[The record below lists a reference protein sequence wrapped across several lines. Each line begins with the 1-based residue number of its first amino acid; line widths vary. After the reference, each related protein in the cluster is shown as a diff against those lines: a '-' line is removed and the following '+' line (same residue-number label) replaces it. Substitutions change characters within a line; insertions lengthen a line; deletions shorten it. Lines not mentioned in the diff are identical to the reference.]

1 MFNVILTDLENDMS
15 TDSVVF
21 FFFSPRYCPK
31 IPLLTQLSKDSAHKC
46 ARSIV
51 VKEKNNR
58 KGVYLRPSV
67 GARGV

>member
-15 TDSVVF
+15 ADSVVF
-21 FFFSPRYCPK
+21 FFPPRYCPK

-46 ARSIV
+46 ACSIV